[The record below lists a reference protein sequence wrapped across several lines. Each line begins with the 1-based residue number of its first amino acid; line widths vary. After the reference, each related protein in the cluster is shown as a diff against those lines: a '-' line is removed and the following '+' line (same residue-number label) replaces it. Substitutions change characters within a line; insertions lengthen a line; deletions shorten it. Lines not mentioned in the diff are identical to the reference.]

1 MAGSPKYTEVMSV
14 IKRRIREGDYLVDN
28 IPGERRIADQTGVSY
43 MTARRAVQELL
54 AEEVLT
60 REETGAL
67 AVHPS
72 FIDKAK
78 PAEVVLLYPAYPSG
92 YLTQLR
98 SLISEAAA
106 QRGIPLRPGQFV
118 HWEDHALIEIVE
130 QARGTLIIPFGPE
143 IPPRVQEQMRENK
156 VVVFDGDFTQDGLPS
171 VRLFTDSCIERVL
184 DHLWK
189 LGHRKI
195 DCLNTQ
201 NRNPEIERR
210 IDIWDRWI
218 ANAGG
223 TGALRDNPAPV
234 FTDPTAAAYDL
245 MNDLIQK
252 KQSEATAFIATT
264 CPAAI
269 GSMRACYEHDL
280 TVGVDLS
287 IAAMNL
293 EPPAEYFCPSIT
305 GLNTPDLTDSLDR
318 CFDWFTKEGGW
329 RGSLLVE
336 PKDSSLFEG
345 ESTAKPL
352 KQSTKNRKPSRA
364 H

>member
-1 MAGSPKYTEVMSV
+1 MPGPPKYTEVMSV
-14 IKRRIREGDYLVDN
+14 IKRRIREGDYLVGS

-54 AEEVLT
+54 AQDVLIRDESGSLT
-60 REETGAL
+60 
-67 AVHPS
+67 VHPS
-72 FIDKAK
+72 FASKAK

-106 QRGIPLRPGQFV
+106 TRGISLRPGQFV
-118 HWEDHALIEIVE
+118 HWEDHALIEVVD
-130 QARGTLIIPFGPE
+130 QARGTLIIPFGPD
-143 IPPRVQEQMRENK
+143 IPPAVQEHMRANK

-171 VRLFTDSCIERVL
+171 VRLFTDNCIKKVL
-184 DHLWK
+184 EHLWN
-189 LGHRKI
+189 LGHRTI

-201 NRNPEIERR
+201 NHNPEIERR
-210 IDIWDRWI
+210 IDIWDNWI
-218 ANAGG
+218 VRAGG
-223 TGALRDNPAPV
+223 SGTLHDNPAPV

-245 MNDLIQK
+245 MTKLLKSK
-252 KQSEATAFIATT
+252 KTDATALIATT

-269 GSMRACYEHDL
+269 GSMRACYEQGI
-280 TVGVDLS
+280 TVADDLS

-318 CFDWFTKEGGW
+318 CFDWFTKQSGW
-329 RGSLLVE
+329 QGSLLVE
-336 PKDSSLFEG
+336 PKDSSLFQG
-345 ESTAKPL
+345 ESTSEPSKRP
-352 KQSTKNRKPSRA
+352 TKKRQPTQA
-364 H
+364 G